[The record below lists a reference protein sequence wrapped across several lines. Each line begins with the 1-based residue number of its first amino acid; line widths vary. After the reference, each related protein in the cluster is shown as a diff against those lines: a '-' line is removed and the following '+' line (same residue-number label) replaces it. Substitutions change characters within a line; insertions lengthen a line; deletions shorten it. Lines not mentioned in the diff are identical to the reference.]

1 LLVERFLD
9 RFAGLLAGY
18 CVEARGGDEAVIRF
32 HRPGLPLAR
41 AVAGELFSRG
51 AMARLQLEDEVVT
64 ELFYRRA
71 PDELI
76 ERLSP
81 IDEYLMSNVDVLISI
96 ISPEQTRHLS
106 NIDPSRLAAASRA
119 RARLTE
125 IFMERSARGELRWTV
140 TAYPSPAMAQEAGM
154 SLLELEELLVAALKL
169 DRDDPVGEWR
179 RQAEWQERVARLL
192 SRGSELKVE
201 GPGVDLLLR
210 IDGRIWINDDGKKNM
225 PGGEVFTGPH
235 EDATEGYIEFDFPA
249 VYRGVELEGVKLR
262 FSRGRVV
269 EASAARGEEHL
280 KKLLEVDEGARRLG
294 EAAFGLNYGI
304 TRATKIVL
312 LDEKIGGTMHL
323 ALGASYPETGGKNK
337 SAIHLDLVKDLRR
350 NSIVKLDGDII
361 YRNGQ
366 FIEDYL

>member
-1 LLVERFLD
+1 MLVERYMGE
-9 RFAGLLAGY
+9 FASLLVDY
-18 CVEARGGDEAVIRF
+18 CVEARDGDEAFVRF
-32 HRPGLPLAR
+32 PLPGLPLAR

-51 AMARLQLEDEVVT
+51 AMARLQLDDEVVA

-71 PDELI
+71 PGSLL

-81 IDEYLMSNVDVLISI
+81 IDEFIMERATVLVSI
-96 ISPEQTRHLS
+96 VSPLQTRHLTS
-106 NIDPSRLAAASRA
+106 VDPDRLAAVSKA
-119 RARLTE
+119 RARLAE
-125 IFMERSARGELRWTV
+125 VFMERSARGELRWVV

-154 SLLELEELLVAALKL
+154 SLLELEDLLVSALKL
-169 DRDDPVGEWR
+169 REGDPVSAWR
-179 RQAEWQERVARLL
+179 RQAEWQERVSSLL

-210 IDGRIWINDDGKKNM
+210 VDGRRWINDDGKRNM

-249 VYRGVELEGVKLR
+249 LYRGAELE
-262 FSRGRVV
+262 RVRLV
-269 EASAARGEEHL
+269 FKKGEVVDARALRGEELL
-280 KKLLEVDEGARRLG
+280 KKLLSVDEGARRLG

-304 TRATKIVL
+304 TRGTKIVL

-323 ALGASYPETGGKNK
+323 ALGASYPETGGTNK

-350 NSIVKLDGDII
+350 RAVVKLDGDVVF
-361 YRNGQ
+361 RDGR

>member
-1 LLVERFLD
+1 MIVERYLD
-9 RFAGLLAGY
+9 KFASLLAGY
-18 CVEARGGDEAVIRF
+18 CVEAREGDEAVIRF
-32 HRPGLPLAR
+32 QLPGLPLAR

-51 AMARLQLEDEVVT
+51 SAARLQLDDEVVT

-71 PDELI
+71 PRSLL

-81 IDEYLMSNVDVLISI
+81 IDEYIMEKVTVLVSI
-96 ISPEQTRHLS
+96 ISPEQTRHLTGV
-106 NIDPSRLAAASRA
+106 DPERLAAASRA

-125 IFMERSARGELRWTV
+125 VFMQRSARGELRWVV

-154 SLLELEELLVAALKL
+154 SLLELEELLVSALKL
-169 DRDDPVGEWR
+169 REEDPAAAWAG
-179 RQAEWQERVARLL
+179 QAEWQERVARLL

-210 IDGRIWINDDGKKNM
+210 VDGRRWINDDGRKNM

-249 VYRGVELEGVKLR
+249 LYRGSELERVRLVFR
-262 FSRGRVV
+262 RGQVV
-269 EASAARGEEHL
+269 EASAARGGEL
-280 KKLLEVDEGARRLG
+280 LRKLLEVDEGARRLG

-323 ALGASYPETGGKNK
+323 ALGAAYPETGGTNK

-350 NSIVKLDGDII
+350 NAVVKLDGDVI
-361 YRNGQ
+361 YRDGR